1 MLDLVSLKASNK
13 YTHKK
18 KVRIVCI
25 LMHNMDMTTKP
36 PEPVAGSKT
45 NSRWSQDRRLEFID
59 FRLRWEGRI
68 NRSDITAFFGISV
81 PQASLDIAKYLE
93 LAPENLVYDRSS
105 RIYLA
110 GQAFRPIFAC
120 SSTPH
125 YLNDLLALEA
135 GFLEPESSFMG
146 WRPPTALVP
155 TPGRQLNA
163 QTLTT
168 LLQAIRE
175 QRGVRVS
182 YQSMTQ
188 PEPQLRDL
196 SPHAIAHD
204 GFRWHVRAYCHK
216 RNDFLDF
223 VIARIL
229 EIEFSESA
237 GPGPLEDKAWQTT
250 VEMVLAPQPDLS
262 LSKRRAIELDY
273 GMTDGKAMLSC
284 RQALLFYL
292 LKHLRLDLDQPGTP
306 EAQQIV
312 LLNEAEVKAR
322 LTELQR

>member
-1 MLDLVSLKASNK
+1 
-13 YTHKK
+13 
-18 KVRIVCI
+18 
-25 LMHNMDMTTKP
+25 MHNVAMTNKP
-36 PEPVAGSKT
+36 PEPVVGSKT

-93 LAPENLVYDRSS
+93 LGPDNLVYDRSS

-110 GQAFRPIFAC
+110 GPAFKPIFA
-120 SSTPH
+120 SSATPH

-135 GFLEPESSFMG
+135 GFLEPESSFLG
-146 WRPPTALVP
+146 WRPPAALVP
-155 TPGRQLNA
+155 SPGRQLNA

-175 QRGVRVS
+175 RRGVRVL
-182 YQSMTQ
+182 YQSMSH
-188 PEPQLRDL
+188 PEPQSREL

-216 RNDFLDF
+216 RSDFLDF

-229 EIEFSESA
+229 EIGFSEGA
-237 GPGPLEDKAWQTT
+237 GPGPLEDKAWQTK
-250 VEMVLAPQPDLS
+250 VDLVLVPHPGLS
-262 LSKRRAIELDY
+262 LPKRRAIELDY
-273 GMTDGKAMLSC
+273 GMAGGSAKLSC

-306 EAQQIV
+306 EAQQIA
-312 LLNEAEVKAR
+312 LLNEDEVKAS
-322 LTELQR
+322 LSELQRQ

>member
-1 MLDLVSLKASNK
+1 
-13 YTHKK
+13 
-18 KVRIVCI
+18 
-25 LMHNMDMTTKP
+25 MTTKT
-36 PEPVAGSKT
+36 PEPVVGSKT

-110 GQAFRPIFAC
+110 SPAFEPIFAS

-146 WRPPTALVP
+146 WRPSTALVP

-168 LLQAIRE
+168 ILQAIRE
-175 QRGVRVS
+175 QQGIRVS
-182 YQSMTQ
+182 YQSMTHPQ
-188 PEPQLRDL
+188 PQSRDL

-216 RNDFLDF
+216 RKNFLDF

-229 EIEFSESA
+229 EIGFSESS
-237 GPGPLEDKAWQTT
+237 GPGALKDVAWQTK
-250 VEMVLAPQPDLS
+250 VDLVLAPHQGLS

-273 GMTDGKAMLSC
+273 GMTDGKATLSC

-312 LLNEAEVKAR
+312 LLNDVDVKAR
-322 LTELQR
+322 LSELLR

>member
-1 MLDLVSLKASNK
+1 MQNVS
-13 YTHKK
+13 
-18 KVRIVCI
+18 
-25 LMHNMDMTTKP
+25 MTKMP
-36 PEPVAGSKT
+36 PEPIAGSKT
-45 NSRWSQDRRLEFID
+45 NSRWGQDRRLEFID

-81 PQASLDIAKYLE
+81 PQASLDIAKYME
-93 LAPENLVYDRSS
+93 VAPENLMYDRRS

-110 GQAFRPIFAC
+110 GPAFRPIFAS
-120 SSTPH
+120 SSTPN

-135 GFLEPESSFMG
+135 GYLEPESSFTG
-146 WRPPTALVP
+146 WRPPMALVP

-175 QRGVRVS
+175 QKGVRVS
-182 YQSMTQ
+182 YQSMTH
-188 PEPQLRDL
+188 PEPQTRDL

-216 RNDFLDF
+216 RKDFLDF
-223 VIARIL
+223 VIARVL
-229 EIEFSESA
+229 EIDYSDRS
-237 GPGPLEDKAWQTT
+237 GPGPLEDKAWETK
-250 VEMVLAPQPDLS
+250 VDLVLAPHPGLS

-273 GMTDGKAMLSC
+273 GMQDGKATLTC

-292 LKHLRLDLDQPGTP
+292 LKHLRLDIDQLGTP
-306 EAQQIV
+306 EADQII

-322 LTELQR
+322 LKELQRKTVM